1 MSDTLSPADAL
12 ALIPGWDAA
21 SVSWRELEGGLTN
34 RNYAVERGGESF
46 VLRLDAAHTA
56 AFNLDRTAE
65 IEILEAAS
73 AAGLAPE
80 PAFADPEFG
89 ILLTRYVSGR
99 TWSAAD
105 LDDDGNVEAL
115 ADLLRRV
122 HALPASGVQFDPVAV
137 ARRYSAKLQA
147 GYELREFGLR
157 CQEVIATI
165 PGIERFFCCH
175 NDVVA
180 ANVIAQPDLMLL
192 DWEYACD
199 NERMFDLASLVGYHD
214 LGHDRRSALLSA
226 YAGGKDPELQ
236 ERLELQIRL
245 YDAIQWLWL
254 ANRQLI
260 TRSESQAARLEELRR
275 RIR

>member
-12 ALIPGWDAA
+12 AVIPGWDAA

-46 VLRLDAAHTA
+46 VLRLDAAHTT

-80 PAFADPEFG
+80 LAFADPESG

-105 LDDDGNVEAL
+105 LDDDSTIEAL

-122 HALPASGVQFDPVAV
+122 HALPTSGIEFDPMAV
-137 ARRYSAKLQA
+137 ARGYSANLHVRH
-147 GYELREFGLR
+147 ELREFALR
-157 CQEVIATI
+157 CEEVVATI
-165 PGIERFFCCH
+165 PKIERFFCCH

-180 ANVIAQPDLMLL
+180 ANVIARPDLMLL

-199 NERMFDLASLVGYHD
+199 NEPLFDLASLVGYHD
-214 LGHDRRSALLSA
+214 LDRGRRSVLLSA
-226 YAGGKDPELQ
+226 YAGGKDPGLQ
-236 ERLELQIRL
+236 ERLELQVRL

-260 TRSESQAARLEELRR
+260 TRSDSQAARLEELRR